1 MLSLNSQHGI
11 ICKGEMMSHVL
22 ITGATGLVGGHLLRM
37 MVQEPRITRITAATR
52 RPLPDKPVDVLNPW
66 DPQLTDALAQ
76 VTAPVDIVFCCL
88 GTTRREAGS
97 KEAFVH
103 ADYTLVVDTALTG
116 QRLGAKHVLVVSA
129 MGANAHSPFLYNRV
143 KGEMEEALIAQNW
156 PQLTIA
162 RPSMLLGDRDRRR
175 LNESLLAPVFSLLP
189 GNWKSIEARDVA
201 RALLTEALEPAR
213 PGVTVL
219 TSAKLREI
227 AARQA

>member
-1 MLSLNSQHGI
+1 
-11 ICKGEMMSHVL
+11 MSHVL

-88 GTTRREAGS
+88 GTMRREAGS

-116 QRLGAKHVLVVSA
+116 QRLGARHMLVVSA

-162 RPSMLLGDRDRRR
+162 RPSMLLGDRDKRR

-201 RALLTEALEPAR
+201 RALLAEALEPAR
-213 PGVTVL
+213 PGVNVL
-219 TSAKLREI
+219 PSAKLREI